1 MNFALKVGWKKI
13 NNMDEHLSRYDK
25 NKTFVFIDC
34 ESLNLCL
41 NFCHNLP
48 WQIAMIKI
56 QGDKKIDQK
65 NFYLKWDTNLKISQ
79 DAARITRYDHKKVQ
93 KEGYDPKEIFPTIK
107 DWLDNADHIVGHNIL
122 GYDIYLIK
130 EYYQYMNCNWKYLVN
145 KIVDTNLIAKG
156 IKNNIIY
163 NRNDSFLEYQYK
175 VYHLKRKKALRT
187 SLSSVAKENGIEHDY
202 DSLHDAISDLDLNVK
217 VWHKLKWQVDI

>member
-1 MNFALKVGWKKI
+1 
-13 NNMDEHLSRYDK
+13 MDEHLLRYDK

-48 WQIAMIKI
+48 WQIAMIKVK
-56 QGDKKIDQK
+56 GDKKIDEK
-65 NFYLKWDTNLKISQ
+65 NFYLKWDTDLKISQ

-93 KEGYDPKEIFPTIK
+93 KEGFDPKEVFPTIK
-107 DWLDNADHIVGHNIL
+107 DWLDHADYIIGHNII

-130 EYYQYMNCNWKYLVN
+130 EYYKYMNCHWKYLMN
-145 KIVDTNLIAKG
+145 KLIDTNVLVKG

-163 NRNDSFLEYQYK
+163 NRNDNFLEYQYK
-175 VYHLKRKKALRT
+175 IYHVKRKKAIRT
-187 SLSSVAKENGIEHDY
+187 ALASVGKENGIEHDY
-202 DSLHDAISDLDLNVK
+202 EALHDAMNDLDLNLK
-217 VWHKLKWQVDI
+217 VWNKLKWQVDI